1 MSRSVHRSGR
11 SIKSALAASGVAA
24 LLAVA
29 ACSSSGGG
37 SSPSGTGAAAG
48 GGSGGLPATI
58 DIGVPLDL
66 TGSSEI
72 TGVGTGEQAGVQFA
86 ISQIN
91 SSHFLGNTQIKGTF
105 FDTQASK
112 TQAVAR
118 TIELAQDK
126 VTAIVGYTLT
136 DSFLAAAPTAQKA
149 GIPTMAVGLSGSGV
163 TNVGDYMFRELL
175 DYALLFKQ
183 GDPQFV
189 KATGGKTAAYLYGS
203 DTVTTSGQFKE
214 RQALLQSLGVKTV
227 AVQSITAASTDISAQ
242 LTAIKNANPAYVVV
256 DVDTGQ
262 VPQVMSQIASSGI
275 NAQVLGDNGLGT
287 PQTLASPT
295 AAKGAQCGLFA
306 EPWYIG
312 STAGG
317 NAQFVKDWEAAN
329 KGQQPDLFNA
339 LGHDAMWGMATAI
352 KQANSTNGQSIRTAL
367 ANLKANFSGALGAY
381 KWASDGQPTYKV
393 VTMQV
398 NDGKAV
404 VWTPASTCTR

>member
-1 MSRSVHRSGR
+1 M
-11 SIKSALAASGVAA
+11 AA

-29 ACSSSGGG
+29 ACSSGS
-37 SSPSGTGAAAG
+37 SSPSGTAAA

-86 ISQIN
+86 INQIN
-91 SSHFLGNTQIKGTF
+91 SSHFLGNTQIKGIF
-105 FDTQASK
+105 YDTQASK
-112 TQAVAR
+112 TEAVAR
-118 TIELAQDK
+118 TIELAQAK
-126 VTAIVGYTLT
+126 VTAIVGYSLT

-175 DYALLFKQ
+175 DYALLFKE
-183 GDPQFV
+183 GDPQFL

-214 RQALLQSLGVKTV
+214 RQALLESLGVKTV

-275 NAQVLGDNGLGT
+275 DAQILGDNGLGT
-287 PQTLASPT
+287 PQTLSSPT

-306 EPWYIG
+306 EPWYEG

-317 NAQFVKDWEAAN
+317 NPQFVKDWEAAN
-329 KGQQPDLFNA
+329 NGQQPDLFDA

-352 KQANSTNGQSIRTAL
+352 KQANSTNGTAIRTAL
-367 ANLKANFSGALGAY
+367 ANLKTNFDGALGSY
-381 KWASDGQPTYKV
+381 KWASDGQPTYPV
-393 VTMQV
+393 TTMQV

-404 VWTPASTCTR
+404 VWTSSSTCTR

>member
-1 MSRSVHRSGR
+1 M
-11 SIKSALAASGVAA
+11 AA

-29 ACSSSGGG
+29 ACSSGS
-37 SSPSGTGAAAG
+37 SSPSGTAAA

-86 ISQIN
+86 INQIN
-91 SSHFLGNTQIKGTF
+91 SSHFLGNTQIKGIF
-105 FDTQASK
+105 YDTQASK
-112 TQAVAR
+112 TEAVAR
-118 TIELAQDK
+118 TIELAQAK
-126 VTAIVGYTLT
+126 VTAIVGYSLT

-175 DYALLFKQ
+175 DYALLFKE
-183 GDPQFV
+183 GDPQFL

-214 RQALLQSLGVKTV
+214 RQALLESLGVKTV

-275 NAQVLGDNGLGT
+275 NAQILGDNGLGT
-287 PQTLASPT
+287 PQTLSSPT

-306 EPWYIG
+306 EPWYEG

-317 NAQFVKDWEAAN
+317 NPQFVKDWEAAN
-329 KGQQPDLFNA
+329 NGQQPDLFDA

-352 KQANSTNGQSIRTAL
+352 KQANSTNGTAIRTAL
-367 ANLKANFSGALGAY
+367 ANLKTNFDGALGSY
-381 KWASDGQPTYKV
+381 KWASDGQPTYPV
-393 VTMQV
+393 TTMQV

-404 VWTPASTCTR
+404 VWTSSSTCTR

>member
-1 MSRSVHRSGR
+1 M
-11 SIKSALAASGVAA
+11 AA

-29 ACSSSGGG
+29 ACSSGS
-37 SSPSGTGAAAG
+37 SSPSGTAAA

-86 ISQIN
+86 INQIN
-91 SSHFLGNTQIKGTF
+91 SSHFLGNTQIKGIF
-105 FDTQASK
+105 YDTQASK
-112 TQAVAR
+112 TEAVAR
-118 TIELAQDK
+118 TIELAQAK
-126 VTAIVGYTLT
+126 VTAIVGYSLT

-175 DYALLFKQ
+175 DYALLFKE
-183 GDPQFV
+183 GDPQFL

-214 RQALLQSLGVKTV
+214 RQALLESLGVKTV

-256 DVDTGQ
+256 DVDT
-262 VPQVMSQIASSGI
+262 ASSGI
-275 NAQVLGDNGLGT
+275 NAQILGDNGLGT
-287 PQTLASPT
+287 PQTLSSPT

-306 EPWYIG
+306 EPWYEG

-317 NAQFVKDWEAAN
+317 NPQFVKDWEAAN
-329 KGQQPDLFNA
+329 NGQQPDLFDA

-352 KQANSTNGQSIRTAL
+352 KQANSTNGTAIRTAL
-367 ANLKANFSGALGAY
+367 ANLKTNFDGALGSY
-381 KWASDGQPTYKV
+381 KWASDGQPTYPV
-393 VTMQV
+393 TTMQV

-404 VWTPASTCTR
+404 VWTSSSTCTR